1 MPDSDGG
8 GPDPRRLF
16 RMPWNAADNAMLWLE
31 PTRKCNITC
40 DACFAPNDPRSEKSL
55 EQIQAEV
62 DGMLRLGKADTILI
76 AGGEPL
82 THAGIVEIV
91 RMVARAG
98 VKPALV
104 TNGVLL
110 THALLHELKRAG
122 LTSVTFHVD
131 SHQQRPGWTG
141 ADERALN
148 ELRADFANML
158 YLERGVVC
166 ALNTTVF
173 PDALSQVPDVVAWV
187 QSVPERVHVLTLICV
202 RSLEPEAPF
211 RYLAGDRE
219 VDTDHAPRAWRD
231 ATGHLMQA
239 DLYRAVRR
247 AIPDFECCAFL
258 GGTVRADALKWSI
271 GCVLTTGRR
280 AYGVLGPRTMELL
293 QNAHHL
299 WTGRYLAYSPP
310 RANRLGRLT
319 LLLGVVDPVL
329 RRTALR
335 YLGGALRHP
344 GELLRRLHI
353 QSISLVQ
360 PVDILPN
367 GEMDNCDGCPN
378 RTWFDGRLV
387 PACRLDEYQRYGAPV
402 RAVPRAGVAEQQ
414 PAACV

>member
-1 MPDSDGG
+1 M
-8 GPDPRRLF
+8 
-16 RMPWNAADNAMLWLE
+16 
-31 PTRKCNITC
+31 
-40 DACFAPNDPRSEKSL
+40 
-55 EQIQAEV
+55 
-62 DGMLRLGKADTILI
+62 
-76 AGGEPL
+76 
-82 THAGIVEIV
+82 
-91 RMVARAG
+91 
-98 VKPALV
+98 
-104 TNGVLL
+104 
-110 THALLHELKRAG
+110 
-122 LTSVTFHVD
+122 
-131 SHQQRPGWTG
+131 
-141 ADERALN
+141 
-148 ELRADFANML
+148 
-158 YLERGVVC
+158 
-166 ALNTTVF
+166 
-173 PDALSQVPDVVAWV
+173 
-187 QSVPERVHVLTLICV
+187 
-202 RSLEPEAPF
+202 
-211 RYLAGDRE
+211 
-219 VDTDHAPRAWRD
+219 
-231 ATGHLMQA
+231 
-239 DLYRAVRR
+239 
-247 AIPDFECCAFL
+247 
-258 GGTVRADALKWSI
+258 RADALKWSI